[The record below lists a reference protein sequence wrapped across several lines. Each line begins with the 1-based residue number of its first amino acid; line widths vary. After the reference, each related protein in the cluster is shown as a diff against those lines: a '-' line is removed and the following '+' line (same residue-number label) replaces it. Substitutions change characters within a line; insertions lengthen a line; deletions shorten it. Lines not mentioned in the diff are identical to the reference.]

1 MMFFNGE
8 KKRVDKLIED
18 LLFEKNNR
26 IFNQAKDELLKMG
39 KIVVAPLIEAISF
52 KTGLK
57 LNKKP
62 IIESKGIR
70 FNGLRNYIFNVYFC
84 RNI

>member
-57 LNKKP
+57 LNK
-62 IIESKGIR
+62 IHQ
-70 FNGLRNYIFNVYFC
+70 NYFKVNWVRTAITIAVKTALA
-84 RNI
+84 